1 METLGFLME
10 GFAVALTPYNLMFA
24 LFGAF
29 GLPDWLPAGP
39 GPSEWRCHSYS
50 ACLYLGA
57 AA

>member
-29 GLPDWLPAGP
+29 VGTLIGCLPTKAPK
-39 GPSEWRCHSYS
+39 S
-50 ACLYLGA
+50 ANIRL
-57 AA
+57 